1 MTLKFKDVIRLSM
14 VFVTLFLLSHTFFS
28 VAQASPPAQ
37 DPRGDGNGGGSAS
50 GESSTAHGHTS
61 NDSKAEN
68 CGSVSGQVLNWGF
81 GPAGDVT
88 TELKTGSW
96 QTSTASAS
104 DGNYGYGGL
113 GIGIATL
120 HVSLAP
126 AQAEN
131 LNTHLQ
137 QAAVYLNCDYPTIAN
152 IALYSGSEIEPPAT
166 LEMSAP
172 DRFKAGRNTSI
183 KLTVKNGLPND
194 ITNVIVTDL
203 MPVGLVALDVATAA
217 TAPENAKIINGGD
230 DGQLVVVFLG
240 TLAAG
245 DETNIIITVTT
256 AEDAPLNTQLSNA
269 ATLFYRESVADQAS
283 IDFTIEGDGFTEPT
297 ITLPSAE
304 APAMPEPESVTSAST
319 TAPESEE
326 APASTTVS
334 ETENE
339 SDEAFVPPD
348 DLPTTGDR
356 AVPPGLLPVTGN
368 KDRVISKAGPGILLP
383 LSWLGVFSLVYLVY
397 YLRSP
402 SRRE

>member
-1 MTLKFKDVIRLSM
+1 MTLKSKDVIRLS
-14 VFVTLFLLSHTFFS
+14 VVLVALFLLSNTLFS
-28 VAQASPPAQ
+28 VAYASPPAQ
-37 DPRGDGNGGGSAS
+37 DPRGDGNSGGGTSGGSSQDHGSDSHDSSA
-50 GESSTAHGHTS
+50 ESCA
-61 NDSKAEN
+61 
-68 CGSVSGQVLNWGF
+68 SVTGQVLNWGF

-113 GIGIATL
+113 GVGIATL

-126 AQAEN
+126 VQAES
-131 LNTHLQ
+131 LNTHIQ
-137 QAAVYLNCDYPTIAN
+137 QAAVYLNCDYPTIVN

-172 DRFKAGRNTSI
+172 ERFNAGRNTSI
-183 KLTVKNGLPND
+183 KLTVNNDLPND

-203 MPVGLVALDVATAA
+203 MPAGLVALDVATAA
-217 TAPENAKIINGGD
+217 TVPENAKIINGGD

-245 DETNIIITVTT
+245 DETNIVITVTT
-256 AEDAPLNTQLSNA
+256 AEEAPLNTQLSNT

-283 IDFTIEGDGFTEPT
+283 INFTIEGNGFVEPA
-297 ITLPSAE
+297 IPLPAAE
-304 APAMPEPESVTSAST
+304 ASAVPEPEAVTSAPTSVP
-319 TAPESEE
+319 ASEE
-326 APASTTVS
+326 ASPATTVA
-334 ETENE
+334 ETE

-348 DLPTTGDR
+348 GLPTTGDR
-356 AVPPGLLPVTGN
+356 AVSPDLLPVTGN
-368 KDRVISKAGPGILLP
+368 KDKAISKTGPGVLLP
-383 LSWLGVFSLVYLVY
+383 LSWLGVFALVYLVY
-397 YLRSP
+397 SLRSP